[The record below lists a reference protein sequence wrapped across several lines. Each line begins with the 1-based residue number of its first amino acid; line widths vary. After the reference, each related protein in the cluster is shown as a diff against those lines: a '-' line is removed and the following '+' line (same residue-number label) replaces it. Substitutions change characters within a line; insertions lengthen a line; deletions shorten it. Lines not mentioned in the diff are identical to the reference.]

1 MARRKICADVS
12 LKQID
17 DFFSIGKPITDVE
30 TILVSPESIT
40 SSEFVHADSAITSKR
55 VEHKSY
61 IPPYKR

>member
-40 SSEFVHADSAITSKR
+40 SSEFGLTILVSAKQLFKI
-55 VEHKSY
+55 
-61 IPPYKR
+61 